1 MTWKFWN
8 KKSKNERPSSQPAE
22 ANFDGP
28 KFKILVAD
36 FYDNISNCGA
46 NNLANALSACE
57 GLQVEAYVDNFDY
70 SFLNLE
76 SRNIFDLI
84 DTGQSMLKQT
94 SSDVIIWG
102 YRDNDKIRLNFQ
114 NNGQYDDNSN
124 AFISLMDSFY
134 LPSDIVD
141 MPDAKIPSELL
152 LLLYGAI
159 LSAVNNTAREY
170 QIYKKYLLRKVVNRL
185 AKLDSIQSLDTEYMP
200 YILNFIGIIYLSLA
214 YDSSYDS
221 DFKIIRSIFENA
233 LKSQNQITH
242 PIHLGCLY
250 YHLGQL
256 YDCATNYMTSHPTS
270 YFRPAI
276 KNYQTA
282 QKYLSKYTY
291 PYDYG
296 YVCYK
301 LSDLYVSYWKQTEDI
316 QALRDAVFQ
325 LREAEKV
332 YTQVLFP
339 DFWGQIQGRLGYL
352 LHNLGHLTQSREI
365 CELSIQAYKN
375 QQKVVT
381 EKNDPKSWA
390 DIQEKIGNI
399 EYFLGR
405 MHDDPLRIQEALSC
419 FHDALYIYEN
429 AGMTSQAKQI
439 KADIGK
445 AYQSLEKLK
454 ENEEEDE

>member
-1 MTWKFWN
+1 MTWKFWH
-8 KKSKNERPSSQPAE
+8 KTSDQQTDLAPSVGSPVS
-22 ANFDGP
+22 GP
-28 KFKILVAD
+28 VFRIIVAD

-46 NNLANALSACE
+46 PNLAAALGSCE
-57 GLQVEAYVDNFDY
+57 GLQTEAYLENFDH

-84 DTGQSMLKQT
+84 DTGQSILKRTQ
-94 SSDVIIWG
+94 SDVIIWG

-114 NNGQYDDNSN
+114 NNTHYENNGNS
-124 AFISLMDSFY
+124 FISLMDSFY
-134 LPSDIVD
+134 IPSSVVD
-141 MPDAKIPSELL
+141 SPDSKIPAELL
-152 LLLYGAI
+152 LLLYGAA
-159 LSAVNNTAREY
+159 LSTVNNPSREY
-170 QIYKKYLLRKVVNRL
+170 QIYKKYLLRKVVHQL
-185 AKLDSIQSLDTEYMP
+185 SKIDSSQTLTEEYLP
-200 YILNFIGIIYLSLA
+200 YILNFVGIIYLSLA
-214 YDSSYDS
+214 YDSSYDG
-221 DFKIIRSIFENA
+221 DLKIIRNIFEDA
-233 LKSQNQITH
+233 LKLQSKILQPSHIGC
-242 PIHLGCLY
+242 IH

-256 YDCATNYMTSHPTS
+256 YDCATRYITNHPTS
-270 YFRPAI
+270 YFKPAI
-276 KNYQTA
+276 KNYQNT

-301 LSDLYVSYWKQTEDI
+301 LSELYVSYWKQTEDI

-332 YTQVLFP
+332 YTQILFP

-365 CELSIQAYKN
+365 CELSIRAYKN
-375 QQKVVT
+375 QQKIIT

-390 DIQEKIGNI
+390 QIQEKIGNI

-405 MHDDPLRIQEALSC
+405 LQDDVSLIQEALSS

-429 AGMTSQAKQI
+429 AGMNAQIKQI
-439 KADIGK
+439 KSDIDK

-454 ENEEEDE
+454 SSDEEE

>member
-1 MTWKFWN
+1 MTWTLWH
-8 KKSKNERPSSQPAE
+8 KKNNTQPEMPSVSGTSYS
-22 ANFDGP
+22 GP
-28 KFKILVAD
+28 TFRILVAD
-36 FYDNISNCGA
+36 FYDNISSTGA
-46 NNLANALSACE
+46 INLAKMLSVCE
-57 GLQVEAYVDNFDY
+57 GLQVEAYTENFDH

-84 DTGQSMLKQT
+84 DTGQSFLKQT
-94 SSDVIIWG
+94 VSDVIIWG

-114 NNGQYDDNSN
+114 NSGQYDDDNS

-134 LPSDIVD
+134 IPSEFLDNPENK
-141 MPDAKIPSELL
+141 MPSELL

-159 LSAVNNTAREY
+159 LSAVNNPSREY

-185 AKLDSIQSLDTEYMP
+185 SKIDSSQSFNEEYMP
-200 YILNFIGIIYLSLA
+200 YILNFVGIIYLSLA

-221 DFKIIRSIFENA
+221 DFKIIRNIFEDA
-233 LKSQNQITH
+233 LKLQNKIMQPT
-242 PIHLGCLY
+242 HLGCIY
-250 YHLGQL
+250 YHLGHL
-256 YDCATNYMTSHPTS
+256 YDSAARYMANRPTS

-296 YVCYK
+296 YVCYE
-301 LSDLYVSYWKQTEDI
+301 LSGLYVSFWKQTEDI

-332 YTQVLFP
+332 FTQVLFP

-390 DIQEKIGNI
+390 DIQQKIGNI

-405 MHDDPLRIQEALSC
+405 TQQDISFIQEALSC

-429 AGMTSQAKQI
+429 AGMNSQIKQI
-439 KADIGK
+439 KNDISK
-445 AYQSLEKLK
+445 AYQGLEKLK
-454 ENEEEDE
+454 GAPTED